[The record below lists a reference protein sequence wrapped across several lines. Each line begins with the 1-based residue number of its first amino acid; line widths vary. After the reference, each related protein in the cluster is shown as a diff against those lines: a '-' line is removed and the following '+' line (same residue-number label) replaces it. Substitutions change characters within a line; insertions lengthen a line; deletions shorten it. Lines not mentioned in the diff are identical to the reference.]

1 MGNES
6 TYKAR
11 IQPAIGGSMI
21 DVRVHANDSIQA
33 RALIESLYGPVKMW
47 QLGPEK
53 VVK

>member
-1 MGNES
+1 MVHDN

-21 DVRVHANDSIQA
+21 DVKVQANDAIQA

-47 QLGPEK
+47 QLGPDK